1 LEEADS
7 VFVGA
12 TVFSGLGISL
22 LSLEGGIGVS
32 CFAWME
38 DPPIVGLMVT
48 KGGFSV
54 TLGTSVFVG
63 GGFRGAIGEIWSSF
77 LLSTLTLVS
86 KFSLVSVE
94 GLSFR
99 RTVIKKMN
107 RATTAAVMRMLIVD
121 KSNMICHT
129 SARLKQ
135 LSI

>member
-7 VFVGA
+7 VFADA
-12 TVFSGLGISL
+12 TIFSGLGISL

-38 DPPIVGLMVT
+38 DPPIVGFMAT
-48 KGGFSV
+48 TGFSV
-54 TLGTSVFVG
+54 ALGTSIFVG
-63 GGFRGAIGEIWSSF
+63 GGFRSAIGEVWSSF
-77 LLSTLTLVS
+77 LVSTLILVS

-107 RATTAAVMRMLIVD
+107 RATTATVMRMLIVD